1 MQTGPQKTTRRFPQP
16 RLIIPVIIL
25 LAASLHGN
33 AAERNKLQSAATESQ
48 IRSSVVC
55 GRTWVPYPSYT
66 DRKGWDG
73 MTGSNRQEL
82 IRRGEAYLEYDWKTI
97 RATDYLAFERSG
109 DRTVMESRYFSNTDA
124 LSALLVAELSEG
136 KGRFMDQI
144 VNGVFHLCGMTSWA
158 VSAHQNLQ
166 QSGRALPDRNDP
178 VIALFSSGTAAILAW
193 TCHFLSDELDSIDP
207 IITARIRQEIEERI
221 LTPYM
226 NEDRFWWMAFRPVWA
241 VNNWNPWC
249 NSNVLQC
256 FLLLEDDPDRLSA
269 AICRSMRSVDQFLNY
284 IKEDGACEEGPAYWE
299 LAAGKLFDYLQLLSW
314 GTGGKVDIFSS
325 QIIRDMGEY
334 ITRSY
339 IGNGWVVNFADA
351 TARYSG
357 EAGLVYRYG
366 KAIGSEEMMH
376 FAAYLDDL
384 NGHAVPYTK
393 ETHLL
398 RHLENI
404 RHAEELSGTV
414 PMISDR
420 RFTWYP
426 ETQFCY
432 MRQGRLFLAAKGGH
446 NSESHNHNDI
456 GSFILCID
464 NSPVLVDAGVVTYT
478 RQTFSTD
485 RYSIWSMQS
494 TYHNLPDING
504 FAQHDGKSF
513 TASDVRADSH
523 RCTFSCDIAKAYP
536 AEAGIRTW
544 RRSYRLAQ
552 DRLMMSDDF
561 SIDSPSVPNIL
572 NFLVWGEADTTE
584 AGRIRLTTPDGK
596 KAVIKYDWTVLA
608 PSVETI
614 PLDDPRL
621 TEIWGSSLTRLSLQA
636 HRTMDKG
643 SWRINITAD

>member
-1 MQTGPQKTTRRFPQP
+1 MQTGPQKATHRFTQP

-33 AAERNKLQSAATESQ
+33 AAERNMLQSAATESQ

-55 GRTWVPYPSYT
+55 GRTWVPYPSYA

-82 IRRGEAYLEYDWKTI
+82 IRRGEAYLEYEWKTI

-256 FLLLEDDPDRLSA
+256 FLLMEDSPDRLSA
-269 AICRSMRSVDQFLNY
+269 AICRTMRSVDQFINY
-284 IKEDGACEEGPAYWE
+284 IKQDGACEEGPAYWSV
-299 LAAGKLFDYLQLLSW
+299 AAGKLFDYLQLLKW
-314 GTGGKVDIFSS
+314 GTSGTVDIFGEKL
-325 QIIRDMGEY
+325 IRDMGEY
-334 ITRSY
+334 IMRSY
-339 IGNGWVVNFADA
+339 VGNGWVVNFADA
-351 TARYSG
+351 AARWSG

-366 KAIGSEEMMH
+366 KAIGSEGMMR
-376 FAAYLDDL
+376 FASYLDNC
-384 NGHAVPYTK
+384 NGREIPRVT
-393 ETHLL
+393 ETHFL

-404 RHAEELSGTV
+404 RHAGELASVGPAV
-414 PMISDR
+414 PDYG
-420 RFTWYP
+420 FTWYP

-432 MRQGRLFLAAKGGH
+432 IRKGRLFLAAKGG
-446 NSESHNHNDI
+446 NNNESHNHNDI
-456 GSFILCID
+456 GSFILYID
-464 NSPVLVDAGVVTYT
+464 SSPVLVDAGVCTYT
-478 RQTFSTD
+478 KQTFSEG

-494 TYHNLPDING
+494 RYHNLPDING
-504 FAQHDGKSF
+504 FAQHEGESF
-513 TASDVRADSH
+513 KAVDVRADGQRS
-523 RCTFSCDIAKAYP
+523 TFSCDIAEAYP
-536 AEAGIRTW
+536 EEAGIRTW
-544 RRSYRLAQ
+544 RRGYRLVR
-552 DRLMMSDDF
+552 DMLVISDDF
-561 SIDSPSVPNIL
+561 SIDSPSVPNSL
-572 NFLVWGEADTTE
+572 NFLVWGDIDTAE
-584 AGRIRLTTPDGK
+584 AGKIRISTPDGK
-596 KAVIKYDWTVLA
+596 RAVMTYDKSVFT
-608 PSVETI
+608 PSAETLW
-614 PLDDPRL
+614 LDDTRFTDVWGDRL
-621 TEIWGSSLTRLSLQA
+621 IRLSLNA
-636 HRTMDKG
+636 GRTVTKG
-643 SWRINITAD
+643 AWKISIAID